1 MGTDINLYAE
11 KKVGD
16 KWVLATGME
25 KNKWYDPNNPLKSEF
40 SPIKIEVGRNY
51 DLFALLAGVRNY
63 SDVESISE
71 PRGLPNDVCQEIS
84 SEFKIYED
92 ASFSPS
98 WLLVSELEQFDWEKV
113 IQKEGMVDKRVANLF
128 AGNPMGFPV
137 DKWPKDIH
145 CSYARWDRDGVSVR
159 WREKVSDISSWHL
172 LKDKVDNLCNNLTI
186 RLVFWFDMY

>member
-25 KNKWYDPNNPLKSEF
+25 KNEWYDPNNPLKSEF
-40 SPIKIEVGRNY
+40 SPIQIEVGRNY

-63 SDVESISE
+63 SDVESISD

-84 SEFKIYED
+84 AEYKTYED

-113 IQKEGMVDKRVANLF
+113 IQKEGMVDKHVANLF

-137 DKWPKDIH
+137 DKWPKDIQ
-145 CSYARWDRDGVSVR
+145 CSYARWKRDGVSVR
-159 WREKVSDISSWHL
+159 WREKAIDISSWYL

-186 RLVFWFDMY
+186 RFVFWFDM